1 MESSY
6 SLTVFSLT
14 AYSMRQGFG
23 VVVFTGIIQGMGA
36 VRRMTKK
43 GEDAQLLIDAPLE
56 LEDVKIG
63 DSVAVNGAC
72 LTVTAKSGH
81 DFTADVSAETLKRT
95 NLRALKT
102 GDRVNLEKALRMS
115 DFLSGH
121 IVLGHVDGI
130 GTIREKN
137 VKSQSIIF
145 GVEVEGALSR
155 YVVEKGSIT
164 IDGIS
169 LTVNSYDKNRF
180 YVNVIPHT
188 AHVTTL
194 GIRKVGDGVNIETD
208 ILGKY
213 VEKFL
218 NPRKGMDLNFLK
230 DHGFVD

>member
-1 MESSY
+1 M
-6 SLTVFSLT
+6 
-14 AYSMRQGFG
+14 
-23 VVVFTGIIQGMGA
+23 FTGIIQGMGA

-43 GEDAQLLIDAPLE
+43 GEDGQLLIDAPLE
-56 LEDVKIG
+56 LKDVKIG

-121 IVLGHVDGI
+121 IVLGHVDGM

-145 GVEVEGALSR
+145 GVEVEEALSR

-169 LTVNSYDKNRF
+169 LTVNSYEKNRF
-180 YVNVIPHT
+180 YVNVISHT
-188 AHVTTL
+188 AQVTTL

>member
-1 MESSY
+1 
-6 SLTVFSLT
+6 
-14 AYSMRQGFG
+14 
-23 VVVFTGIIQGMGA
+23 VFTGIIQGMGA

-121 IVLGHVDGI
+121 IVLGHVDGM

-137 VKSQSIIF
+137 IKSQSIIF
-145 GVEVEGALSR
+145 GVEIEEGLSR

-169 LTVNSYDKNRF
+169 LTVNSYEKNRF

-188 AHVTTL
+188 AQATTL

>member
-1 MESSY
+1 M
-6 SLTVFSLT
+6 
-14 AYSMRQGFG
+14 
-23 VVVFTGIIQGMGA
+23 FTGIIQGMGA
-36 VRRMTKK
+36 VRRITKK
-43 GEDAQLLIDAPLE
+43 GDDAQLLIDAPLE

-121 IVLGHVDGI
+121 IVLGHVDGM

-188 AHVTTL
+188 AQVTTL

>member
-1 MESSY
+1 
-6 SLTVFSLT
+6 
-14 AYSMRQGFG
+14 
-23 VVVFTGIIQGMGA
+23 VFTGIIQGMGA
-36 VRRMTKK
+36 VRRITKK
-43 GEDAQLLIDAPLE
+43 GDDAQLLIDAPLE

-121 IVLGHVDGI
+121 IVLGHVDGM

-137 VKSQSIIF
+137 IKSQSIIF
-145 GVEVEGALSR
+145 GVEIEEGLSR

-169 LTVNSYDKNRF
+169 LTVNSYEKNRF

-188 AHVTTL
+188 AQVTTL

>member
-1 MESSY
+1 M
-6 SLTVFSLT
+6 
-14 AYSMRQGFG
+14 
-23 VVVFTGIIQGMGA
+23 FTGIIQGMGA

-43 GEDAQLLIDAPLE
+43 GEDGQLLIDAPLE
-56 LEDVKIG
+56 LKDVKIG

-72 LTVTAKSGH
+72 LTVTAKSDH
-81 DFTADVSAETLKRT
+81 DFTADVSAETLART
-95 NLRALKT
+95 NLRVLKA

-121 IVLGHVDGI
+121 IVLGHVDGM

-145 GVEVEGALSR
+145 GVEVEEALSR

-169 LTVNSYDKNRF
+169 LTVNSYEKNRF

-188 AHVTTL
+188 AQATTL

>member
-1 MESSY
+1 M
-6 SLTVFSLT
+6 
-14 AYSMRQGFG
+14 
-23 VVVFTGIIQGMGA
+23 FTGIIQGMGA
-36 VRRMTKK
+36 VRRITKK
-43 GEDAQLLIDAPLE
+43 GDDAQLLIDAPLE

-121 IVLGHVDGI
+121 IVLGHVDGM

-137 VKSQSIIF
+137 IKSQSIIF
-145 GVEVEGALSR
+145 GVEIEEGLSR

-188 AHVTTL
+188 AQVTTL